1 MNQSLKVSK
10 DWLKAIDKN
19 LLNKALATVKPLYE
33 TKSIMP
39 EYENI
44 FRTFALCDYNNLKV
58 VMVSQDPYPQKD
70 VATGVAFGCKG
81 EPQPSLEIL
90 KNTVIDLSIPH
101 NLITFDNTLESWCRQ
116 GVLMLNSS
124 LTVEV
129 GKPLSHTYIWARF
142 TTELIKNINLNKQN
156 LAYIFMGSFA
166 SEYAKLVDEKNNL
179 VIKVKHPAYYA
190 RTNEDMP
197 DFFTEINKYLDSCNI
212 DRIKWYQED
221 KF

>member
-1 MNQSLKVSK
+1 MSQSSKAWLKV
-10 DWLKAIDKN
+10 IDKKE
-19 LLNKALATVKPLYE
+19 LEKALNKVKILHDS
-33 TKSIMP
+33 KSIMP
-39 EYENI
+39 EYRNI
-44 FRTFALCDYNNLKV
+44 FRAFALCDYNNLKV
-58 VMVSQDPYPQKD
+58 VMLSQDPYPQKD
-70 VATGVAFGCKG
+70 VATGIAFGCEK
-81 EPQPSLEIL
+81 EVQPSLEIL
-90 KNTVIDLSIPH
+90 KNTAINLYIPH

-129 GKPLSHTYIWARF
+129 GKPLSHMHIWTKF

-156 LAYIFMGSFA
+156 LVYVFMGNFA